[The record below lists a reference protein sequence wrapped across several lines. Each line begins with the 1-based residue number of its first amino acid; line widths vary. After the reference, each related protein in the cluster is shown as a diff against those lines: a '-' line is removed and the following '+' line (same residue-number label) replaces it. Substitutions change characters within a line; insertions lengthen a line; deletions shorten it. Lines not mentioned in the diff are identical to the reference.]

1 MDFDINTKG
10 KNLFLSLSTISLLL
24 MMILTTVLWW
34 FVAPRLEDIH
44 ELLRPFS
51 LTILRIFYLLV
62 IIGITLVYLT
72 SFSKRNF
79 LIFPFAVRISIQF
92 LFPITI
98 LLGKIVGIS
107 KEKIRESYVHVN
119 NSFIKV
125 IKRKFK
131 NSEVLMLLPH
141 CLQNTD
147 CGIRITIDIN
157 KCAECGK
164 CDIGDLTKL
173 AVKHKIP
180 IAIATGGT
188 LARRII
194 VKNHPKFIIA
204 VACERDLVDGLH
216 DVFPIPVYGVLNE
229 RPEGPCINTRVAV
242 EKIENALEKILLQ

>member
-1 MDFDINTKG
+1 MDFEINTKG
-10 KNLFLSLSTISLLL
+10 KNLFLSLSTISLIL
-24 MMILTTVLWW
+24 MMIVTTILWW

-44 ELLRPFS
+44 EFLRPFS
-51 LTILRIFYLLV
+51 LTLLRIFYFIV
-62 IIGITLVYLT
+62 ILGITLVYLT
-72 SFSKRNF
+72 SYTKRNF

-98 LLGKIVGIS
+98 LFGKTVGIT
-107 KEKIRESYVHVN
+107 KDKVRESYVHVN

-125 IKRKFK
+125 IRKKFK
-131 NSEVLMLLPH
+131 NSEVLILLPH

-147 CGIRITIDIN
+147 CGIRITVDIN
-157 KCAECGK
+157 KCVECGK

-173 AVKHKIP
+173 AVRYKVP

-194 VKNHPKFIIA
+194 VENRPKFIIA

-229 RPEGPCINTRVAV
+229 RPEGPCVNTRVAV
-242 EKIENALEKILLQ
+242 KKIEKALESIIK

>member
-1 MDFDINTKG
+1 MDFEINTKG
-10 KNLFLSLSTISLLL
+10 KNLFLSLSTISLIM
-24 MMILTTVLWW
+24 MMIITTILWW

-44 ELLRPFS
+44 EFLRTFS
-51 LTILRIFYLLV
+51 LTLLRIFYFIV

-72 SFSKRNF
+72 SFLKRNY

-98 LLGKIVGIS
+98 LLGKMVGIT
-107 KEKIRESYVHVN
+107 KDRIRDSYVHIN

-125 IKRKFK
+125 LKKKF
-131 NSEVLMLLPH
+131 NPSEILILLPH
-141 CLQNTD
+141 CLQNTE
-147 CGIRITIDIN
+147 CGIRITVDIDQCI
-157 KCAECGK
+157 KCGK

-173 AVKHKIP
+173 AVNYKIP

-194 VKNHPKFIIA
+194 VKNRPKFIIA

-242 EKIENALEKILLQ
+242 EKIEKALKSILH